1 MFGNDYKSRRVVVT
15 GAASGMGAAACKL
28 LLECGAE
35 VIGADI
41 NAIDNPD
48 ITGYQMNLM
57 DQASIDAFVAE
68 QENES
73 IYAVF
78 CCAGL
83 PQTFPP
89 VDVVQ
94 VNFLG
99 NRYLIEAILPKLQS
113 ESAIAVI
120 TSMTLGWVQD
130 AERLSPLINSKS
142 MEEGRAWVEASLES
156 LGDSYIAAKHALAA
170 WATINSTRYIQRGT
184 RLNVL
189 CPGITQTPMLASF
202 YEAAPEAMAMLP
214 QPLGRE
220 TTAQEQAFAMLFLNH
235 PRASALV
242 GLSLYNDG
250 GSQAAILSA
259 AAAGLM

>member
-1 MFGNDYKSRRVVVT
+1 MFGDDYKTRRVVVT
-15 GAASGMGAAACKL
+15 GAASGMGAAVCKL

-35 VIGADI
+35 VVGADI
-41 NAIDNPD
+41 KEIDDPS

-57 DQASIDAFVAE
+57 DSASIDAFVAA
-68 QENES
+68 QEDKS
-73 IYAVF
+73 IYALF

-99 NRYLIEAILPKLQS
+99 NRYLIEAMLPKLQDV
-113 ESAIAVI
+113 SAVAVI

-130 AERLSPLINSKS
+130 AERLSPLINSAS
-142 MEEGRAWVEASLES
+142 MDEGRAWVEANLEN

-184 RLNVL
+184 RMNVL

-202 YEAAPEAMAMLP
+202 YEAAPEAMSMLP
-214 QPLGRE
+214 QPIGRE
-220 TTAQEQAFAMLFLNH
+220 TTAEEQAFALLFLNH